1 MNLRRALVVIAFLFC
16 ARAADGQVLIAL
28 LMGDT
33 LNTGKIE
40 FGLDGGFNLASMS
53 GLEQAGNRTF
63 FNLGFY
69 FDIKLKKPQ
78 WMVHTGVIVKSS
90 MGADDLPVY
99 PLGDE
104 DLDNAFSG
112 GSVKRQLSYFNV
124 PVMIKYMGRSRFYA
138 EAGIQLGLLYKAA
151 DVFTNEFM
159 EEDLTYKV
167 KIKDQYHRLDAG
179 VVAGIGYRLPFG
191 YGINVGLRYYYGL
204 ADVTVDDSGP
214 SQSNRSFY
222 VTVGIPIGAGKAAK
236 AVEK

>member
-1 MNLRRALVVIAFLFC
+1 MNLKRALAVIVFLFC
-16 ARAADGQVLIAL
+16 ARAAEGQVLISIL
-28 LMGDT
+28 LGDK

-53 GLEQAGNRTF
+53 GSDQSGNRPF

-78 WMVHTGVIVKSS
+78 WMLHTGVIVKSS
-90 MGADDLPVY
+90 MGADGLPVY

-104 DLDNAFSG
+104 NLDDAFSG
-112 GSVKRQLSYFNV
+112 GSVKRELSYFNV

-138 EAGIQLGLLYKAA
+138 EAGIQLGLLYNAA
-151 DVFTNEFM
+151 EVFTNEIM

-167 KIKDQYHRLDAG
+167 NVKDRYYRLDAG

-191 YGINVGLRYYYGL
+191 YGMNIGLRYYYGL
-204 ADVTVDDSGP
+204 ADVAIDDSGP
-214 SQSNRSFY
+214 SQSNRSLY

-236 AVEK
+236 AAEK